1 MRIIADENIPMV
13 EEFFADLGEVV
24 RLPGRSM
31 TAEDL
36 RGADALLVRSVTK
49 VNQALLAESQVRF
62 VGTCTIGVDH
72 LDRDYLESAG
82 ITWASAPGCNAN
94 SVVEY
99 VYAALAHLDI
109 DWLEQRVG
117 IIGCGNVGGLL
128 HKRLRAQGVECHCYD
143 PFLDLEHDPDLTK
156 LESVLDWDIVCL
168 HTPYTT
174 DGPHP
179 THHLI
184 GKKELARLR
193 PGALLLNG
201 GRGPVVD
208 NTALL
213 EHLES
218 GASLQ
223 VVLDVWEPEPE
234 ISRSLLQL
242 VDLGSPH
249 IAGYSYDGKVTGTE
263 MIYQA
268 LCQHLGQEPSKRLSE
283 QLPALDNDQCL
294 IRANDPWLALRNA
307 VEQVYAIAADD
318 RRLRAL
324 AQRADAGEESFGNGF
339 DALRKHYPVRRE
351 FNNYRL
357 VFEPEVELQARAKIT
372 ERLVPLGF
380 RAD

>member
-72 LDRDYLESAG
+72 LDRDYLDSAG

-109 DWLEQRVG
+109 DWLERRVG

-128 HKRLRAQGVECHCYD
+128 HTRLRAQGVECHCYD
-143 PFLDLEHDPDLTK
+143 PFLDLEQNPDLID
-156 LESVLDWDIVCL
+156 LESVLDCDIVCL

-223 VVLDVWEPEPE
+223 VVLDVWEPEPD
-234 ISRSLLQL
+234 ISQSLLQL

>member
-31 TAEDL
+31 AAEDL

-49 VNQALLAESQVRF
+49 VNQALLAESKVRF

-72 LDRDYLESAG
+72 LDRDYLDSAG

-109 DWLEQRVG
+109 DWLGRRVG

-128 HKRLRAQGVECHCYD
+128 YKRLRAQGVECRCYD
-143 PFLDLEHDPDLTK
+143 PFLSLEQNPDLTD
-156 LESVLDWDIVCL
+156 LDSVLDCDIVCL

-174 DGPHP
+174 RGPHP

-184 GKKELARLR
+184 STEELRKLR

-208 NTALL
+208 NAALL
-213 EHLES
+213 AHLES
-218 GASLQ
+218 GANLQ
-223 VVLDVWEPEPE
+223 VVLDVWEPEPD
-234 ISRSLLQL
+234 ISRPLLRQ

-249 IAGYSYDGKVTGTE
+249 IAGYSYDGKVKGTE

-268 LCQHLGQEPSKRLSE
+268 LCRHLGQKPTKELSD
-283 QLPALDNDQCL
+283 QLPALENNHCR
-294 IRANDPWLALRNA
+294 IRANDPWLAVRNA
-307 VEQVYAIAADD
+307 IEQVYAIAADD
-318 RRLRAL
+318 RQLRAL
-324 AQRADAGEESFGNGF
+324 AQRADEGEESFGKGF

-357 VFEPEVELQARAKIT
+357 VFEAGVEAQVRGKIA
-372 ERLVPLGF
+372 ERLAPLGF
-380 RAD
+380 REN